1 MSKDLELY
9 IHIPFCVRKC
19 NYCDF
24 VSFAGCEE
32 QYDAY
37 IDALCEEIR
46 NAAEEYADRNIL
58 SVYIGGGTPSVLNCE
73 QISRLVNTLKSRF
86 SIHHIRTKRKGL
98 LLQKKIRPAVEF
110 SMEVNPGTVDKEK
123 LSCCRKLG
131 INRLSIGLQSTDDRD
146 LKVLGRIHTYD
157 DFARTLE
164 LAREAGFDNINV
176 DLMQAIPGQTL
187 SAWKRVL
194 AIASTWRPEH
204 ISAYSLIIEE
214 GTLFSRLHQEGKLDL
229 PDEDEEREIYYYT
242 KEFLKKA
249 GYDRYEISNYA
260 LPGFECI
267 HNIGYWKRRE
277 YLGLGLNASSMIG
290 NVRWK
295 NTDDLKEYLK
305 AWAESSSGLFSR
317 SSVRKETE
325 MLSQKDQMEEFLFLG
340 LRLTEGISRREF
352 FDCFH
357 QDFDFTYGKSL
368 HHLISSGFLQS
379 DGDNLRLTDKG
390 VDVSNTVFTELLKG

>member
-37 IDALCEEIR
+37 LDALCEEIR
-46 NAAEEYADRNIL
+46 NAAGEYTDRNIL
-58 SVYIGGGTPSVLNCE
+58 SVYIGGGTPSVLSCE
-73 QISRLVNTLKSRF
+73 QISRLVDTLKSCF
-86 SIHHIRTKRKGL
+86 SIHHVKEKRRGL
-98 LLQKKIRPAVEF
+98 FLQKKIRPSVEF
-110 SMEVNPGTVDKEK
+110 SIEMNPGTADKEK
-123 LSCCRKLG
+123 LSCYRKLG

-146 LKVLGRIHTYD
+146 LKALGRIHTYD
-157 DFARTLE
+157 DFARTFE
-164 LAREAGFDNINV
+164 LARETGFDNINV

-194 AIASTWRPEH
+194 AVVGTWRPEH

-214 GTLFSRLHQEGKLDL
+214 GTPFSRLHQEGKLDL
-229 PDEDEEREIYYYT
+229 PDEDEEREIYHYT

-260 LPGFECI
+260 LPGFDCI

-277 YLGLGLNASSMIG
+277 SLGQGLNASSMVG

-295 NTDDLKEYLK
+295 NTEDLKEYMQTR
-305 AWAESSSGLFSR
+305 A
-317 SSVRKETE
+317 RKEIET
-325 MLSQKDQMEEFLFLG
+325 LSRKDQMEEFVFLG
-340 LRLTEGISRREF
+340 LRLMEGISRKEF
-352 FDCFH
+352 FDCFG
-357 QDFDFTYGKSL
+357 QDFDYTYGGNL
-368 HHLISSGFLQS
+368 HKLISMGMILS
-379 DGDNLRLTDKG
+379 DGDNIRLTDRG
-390 VDVSNTVFTELLKG
+390 VDVSNTVFAELLES